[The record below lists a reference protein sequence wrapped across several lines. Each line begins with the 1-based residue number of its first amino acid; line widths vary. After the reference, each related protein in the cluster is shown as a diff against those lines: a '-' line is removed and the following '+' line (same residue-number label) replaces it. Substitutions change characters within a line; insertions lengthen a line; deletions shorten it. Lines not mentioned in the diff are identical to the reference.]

1 MNNLIYKLSTYI
13 KSTKENL
20 ERLNQNGIEELYNLY
35 QYGSQ
40 ILKYDIN
47 ITKEDFYSLF
57 EYVNSVL
64 ILRVSEED
72 CYKIDEYFLKL
83 LMCDAKDG
91 ITVDTL
97 WFIQHIWYLYVISYD
112 TEDYKDCI
120 PFIQSQLIK
129 KFSIKENL
137 GQKISRNIYTRILLK

>member
-47 ITKEDFYSLF
+47 ISKEDFYSLF
-57 EYVNSVL
+57 EYINSVL

-83 LMCDAKDG
+83 LM
-91 ITVDTL
+91 
-97 WFIQHIWYLYVISYD
+97 
-112 TEDYKDCI
+112 
-120 PFIQSQLIK
+120 
-129 KFSIKENL
+129 
-137 GQKISRNIYTRILLK
+137 LLLHQML